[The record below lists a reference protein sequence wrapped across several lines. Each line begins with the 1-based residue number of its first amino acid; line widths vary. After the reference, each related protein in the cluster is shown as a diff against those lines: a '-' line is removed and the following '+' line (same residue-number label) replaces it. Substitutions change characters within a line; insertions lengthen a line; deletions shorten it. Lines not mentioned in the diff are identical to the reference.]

1 MLEKKS
7 TACFDCGLF
16 LETLALFEFFSK
28 VLRASWPVEENGG
41 GYSPIH
47 SAMPAIY
54 RAAITANTPVAEY
67 TQPIR

>member
-41 GYSPIH
+41 GYSPIL

-54 RAAITANTPVAEY
+54 SGYHSQHSGAEY
-67 TQPIR
+67 TQPIW